1 MPTPIGHALA
11 GVAAGCLAA
20 AGCERLSRG
29 RREPSAPGRTPG
41 RTAAPDGPFRSA
53 AGFALLAMLPDIDL
67 VFGMHRGISHS
78 LGATLVA
85 AGVAGV
91 LARRRRL
98 RAAGVVAATF
108 ASHLLLDWCGAD
120 PGTPSGIMALWPWTS
135 EFYVAD
141 YQVFLRVCREYWLL
155 DCWLHNGRALVRELL
170 ILLPLAA
177 AGALVLRRTRR
188 GPAPSGGN
196 RR

>member
-20 AGCERLSRG
+20 AGCERMSRG
-29 RREPSAPGRTPG
+29 RRERSAPAGTPG
-41 RTAAPDGPFRSA
+41 RTAASGGPFRSA
-53 AGFALLAMLPDIDL
+53 TGFALLGMLPDIDL

-85 AGVAGV
+85 AGVVGL
-91 LARRRRL
+91 LAPGRRL
-98 RAAGVVAATF
+98 RAAFVAAATF

-141 YQVFLRVCREYWLL
+141 LQAFLRVCREYWLL
-155 DCWLHNGRALVRELL
+155 DCWLHNGRAVVRELL

-177 AGALVLRRTRR
+177 GGVLVLRRARR
-188 GPAPSGGN
+188 GSAPPGSNPG
-196 RR
+196 

>member
-29 RREPSAPGRTPG
+29 RRERSAPGRTPG
-41 RTAAPDGPFRSA
+41 RNGASGGPLRPA
-53 AGFALLAMLPDIDL
+53 MGFALLGMLPDLDL

-85 AGVAGV
+85 AGIAGA
-91 LARRRRL
+91 LAPGRRV
-98 RAAGVVAATF
+98 RAVIVTAATF
-108 ASHLLLDWCGAD
+108 ASHVLLDWCGAD

-141 YQVFLRVCREYWLL
+141 FQVFLRVCREYWLL
-155 DCWLHNGRALVRELL
+155 DCWLHNGRAVVRELL

-177 AGALVLRRTRR
+177 VGALVLRRALQGSER
-188 GPAPSGGN
+188 SGSNPG
-196 RR
+196 

>member
-1 MPTPIGHALA
+1 MPTPLGHALA

-20 AGCERLSRG
+20 AGCERMARG

-41 RTAAPDGPFRSA
+41 RTTAPGGPFRAA

-67 VFGMHRGISHS
+67 LFGMHRGVSHS

-98 RAAGVVAATF
+98 RAAVVVAATF
-108 ASHLLLDWCGAD
+108 GSHLLLDWSGAD

-135 EFYVAD
+135 EFHVAD
-141 YQVFLRVCREYWLL
+141 YRVFLRVCREYWLL
-155 DCWLHNGRALVRELL
+155 DCWLHNARAVVRELL

-177 AGALVLRRTRR
+177 AGALVLRRMLR
-188 GPAPSGGN
+188 GSEPSGGN
-196 RR
+196 PG